1 MSRLGCLIDRHYAM
15 YRRHYLT
22 ALLIPAVLPW
32 LLVGFMLLGSARV
45 EPSWV
50 MALLCCIFAFTAVI
64 VRLTLRAYVMP
75 GVTVAEMTLPVSG
88 AERKLFAWGNSLFW
102 TLIAAVI
109 MWVEIQTRVIDRLGA
124 GRAFGHALSVAIGAG
139 GADGGIIGHSCD
151 DFVLLC
157 SFHEAPLYRH
167 PADGVAGDAFRTRAV
182 AGHYVV
188 GDAAGG
194 LRRADA
200 GAVGRRALPGRQVPV
215 PVVRRGCR
223 QQRY

>member
-88 AERKLFAWGNSLFW
+88 AERKFFAWGNSLFW

-109 MWVEIQTRVIDRLGA
+109 MWVEIQLASLTGWAPAVHLGMLY
-124 GRAFGHALSVAIGAG
+124 RSLSV
-139 GADGGIIGHSCD
+139 
-151 DFVLLC
+151 L
-157 SFHEAPLYRH
+157 
-167 PADGVAGDAFRTRAV
+167 
-182 AGHYVV
+182 
-188 GDAAGG
+188 
-194 LRRADA
+194 
-200 GAVGRRALPGRQVPV
+200 GR
-215 PVVRRGCR
+215 
-223 QQRY
+223 